1 MRDDTN
7 HFPACHTGLKQLP
20 TMLLASQGSFLE
32 SPRDLAQRTGV
43 LLVSQAQPVCCT
55 TSESNHAMQGMSQ
68 MDVTHL
74 QKQVRTSLFAGVARD
89 GNEAAHA
96 LSRRLYTESRLQP
109 FLTPGLMG

>member
-1 MRDDTN
+1 
-7 HFPACHTGLKQLP
+7 
-20 TMLLASQGSFLE
+20 
-32 SPRDLAQRTGV
+32 
-43 LLVSQAQPVCCT
+43 
-55 TSESNHAMQGMSQ
+55 MQGMSQ